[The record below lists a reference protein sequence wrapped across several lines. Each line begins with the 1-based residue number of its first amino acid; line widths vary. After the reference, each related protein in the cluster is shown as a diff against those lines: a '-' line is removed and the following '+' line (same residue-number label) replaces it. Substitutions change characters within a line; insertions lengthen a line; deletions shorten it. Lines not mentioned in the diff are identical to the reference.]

1 MLSEELKPL
10 KQLHKF
16 LLFDAFLSQTFEQEN
31 FREIKNGTHKKKG
44 ILGARKSFSLFL
56 KSNIEI
62 NRIDFQ
68 LTDSNFLKLDL
79 NLN

>member
-31 FREIKNGTHKKKG
+31 LREIKIEQKKG

-68 LTDSNFLKLDL
+68 LTDSNFMELDL